1 MPSSRCESIG
11 PTQSRVKAQNLTDVE
26 RQAMINM
33 LLASSNGGKRKYG
46 SVKGVADQFNC
57 HRTTVSAV
65 WNSWKASCAEGGS
78 KMIASPPT
86 SRMKGNCGAKMKWS
100 AEAIEAAI
108 KSVPFHKRQTTRAL
122 AFHSG
127 VPRSTILRHM
137 KRNRRLRCKS
147 SYLRPLLTEDN
158 KEERMKRTTFS
169 TTLHDVVHVDEKW
182 FFLTKNKGKFYV
194 YDDETLPHR
203 QSKSKRFITK
213 LMFLCAVAR
222 PRYDV
227 SIRRMFNGKIGMWP
241 FVVKAPAQR
250 NSKNRPRGTM
260 LTEPQN
266 VTAQVYQDMLLTR
279 VIPAIKMKL
288 PLVMKS
294 STVYIQQDNAGPH
307 AKSVNKAIDQLVVN
321 DGWTIRLRN
330 QPPN

>member
-1 MPSSRCESIG
+1 
-11 PTQSRVKAQNLTDVE
+11 
-26 RQAMINM
+26 
-33 LLASSNGGKRKYG
+33 
-46 SVKGVADQFNC
+46 
-57 HRTTVSAV
+57 
-65 WNSWKASCAEGGS
+65 
-78 KMIASPPT
+78 
-86 SRMKGNCGAKMKWS
+86 NCGAKTKWS
-100 AEAIEAAI
+100 AEVIDAAI

-158 KEERMKRTTFS
+158 KEERMKFALS
-169 TTLHDVVHVDEKW
+169 FVKKNHVFDDMHDVVHVDEKW

-203 QSKSKRFITK
+203 QSKSKRFITNNVP
-213 LMFLCAVAR
+213 LCCCAAPVRCKHPPHVRREDRDVALCCQGASTTQQQESTSGDDAHR
-222 PRYDV
+222 APKRDRQSVPRHV
-227 SIRRMFNGKIGMWP
+227 AHPSN
-241 FVVKAPAQR
+241 
-250 NSKNRPRGTM
+250 
-260 LTEPQN
+260 
-266 VTAQVYQDMLLTR
+266 
-279 VIPAIKMKL
+279 PAIKMKL

-307 AKSVNKAIDQLVVN
+307 AKSVNKAIDQLAVN

-330 QPPN
+330 QPPNSPDFNVLDLGFFNKSSVSVNSIEYR